1 MGDSWGHHGAYT
13 GKGRWSVVTW
23 QRQELQ
29 ALITEIDRA
38 LAATA
43 GSEGGSLAPGQQ
55 PLLAKIRDQLGQ
67 WLAATP
73 ISPEVPLGDAT
84 ASAASQVLNTLLQEM
99 QYLRGQTQ
107 QILTPLET
115 EVATLRQ
122 QRETLL
128 AEVQQLQQQRLQ
140 GQVSAIP
147 DLTAALVPE
156 LIQQLTSQVDRH
168 VASQLEQA
176 MARLETA
183 TANRY
188 LLSQDAP
195 ATGNL
200 REGNGTALTPE
211 QRLAYLQ
218 HLQLETD
225 QLVRHL
231 DVSLRAVFDSL
242 HQTLSSYQDSLNQGL
257 STMYHLGQQGE
268 GVFASLVDRL
278 AQQLTPEAL
287 TFLESGSLRAS
298 QRLGLPLSPPE
309 TTAASTFTPPAVL
322 PPLEVSEENLAW
334 DSFAFDLEDDITL
347 LQLDEEIAQLQIN
360 TPDIEDRLEPSSA
373 PIDNVSLPTPLGEI
387 LEDLPLLDRLGPPAA
402 DPAMVVSG
410 PPASVQDPVSR
421 VFPME
426 SEPLPREA
434 SETPAG
440 PGSSEEWGDDLG
452 ETLTISS
459 LQELLPEPSPSLD
472 ESGLGDGVFSFSD
485 GSEAFDP
492 SPIAPPQENLL
503 AVDPTPPAY
512 DLTLDPTTLSFLT
525 EDLVNL
531 EVNWY
536 APGDLAPILSD
547 QDLSLTPEFAPD
559 STPESDLSLL
569 EEAGLSL
576 ADLMAISSAAAAID
590 QDQYFQDQDQP
601 PDPYPLLDEQDTD
614 LRREPAPEDPLP
626 MPEAE
631 SRGSSPFSLE
641 EETSLTESLGQDA
654 WSSSSPGIEAGLEM
668 AINGGATT
676 DPTLSLEFLLGDFS
690 LDPLLP
696 EVGPAERDSTIPGV
710 ETREGEAGSSPDAD
724 TPELSLPEVLS
735 LQPSNLPL
743 EPEPRAGEIRVES
756 PGPNPFI
763 EEQFPFL
770 TEPEPLEAVPEI
782 GLEPSAAAA
791 TDLFLIDSDPGEAS
805 VPWVTSG
812 TISTENSGEDQGSTT
827 GALEKDWEELSDQLH
842 PLAPVDL
849 LANLEEESEPVIGDR
864 LEIEAA
870 LPPGPAAMAAQKSSL
885 WFLGLDV
892 GTTGLSAVLLERS
905 SGRVYPLYWV
915 DRGISGATADKFF
928 RLPALATVRLT
939 QGNKAYQIES
949 VGTSA
954 LAVSWGDGEDTEESV
969 LMLRGLKPFL
979 KLAIPAVLGES
990 EAAQPNIQWSET
1002 LDLSLQAFQSA
1013 LQALFGT
1020 LAGGGTADHPFSL
1033 GAVGLE
1039 PLALEQALGQIEGV
1053 IVSYPANWPDTYSFN
1068 LRDAIL
1074 GAGLVGSAEDIYFL
1088 EEAIAALLSG
1098 LPDPLAPSIIGESQP
1113 IQQQTLYA
1121 CPWVGGTVVLAAGSS
1136 VTELAVANLPGHLPD
1151 LTYQDFALASLG
1163 YAGDAM
1169 DLDIIA
1175 NLLHP
1180 TDRRRQRWSNGPD
1193 HPPESSTGWGWQ
1205 SALPELQTAQWQDLD
1220 LDSLELPRLVEPDP
1234 VRRQKLQQRL
1244 ESSPLGQ
1251 SVLDAA
1257 RHLKI
1262 ILQHQSQFDLEL
1274 ADQHW
1279 VVRSKD
1285 LEDRIIAP
1293 YIQRL
1298 NGHLNRL
1305 LSQVGLS
1312 TQGINQVIC
1321 TGGTA
1326 SLPRISR
1333 WLRQKFPNATIVQD
1347 TYHSDR
1353 PPSCSRVAYGLV
1365 NLARYPQVLDITRH
1379 QYSDIFLLM
1388 ELLRTFPDQPM
1399 PWQGIAHL
1407 LQQQGINVEL
1417 CQAHLMALL
1426 EGHMPP
1432 GLMPDANQSPWISLG
1447 TGEGFRA
1454 LLEASPLFSQPSP
1467 GVYLCNPKA
1476 RQRLLEYLGQLLA
1489 NKYQSLAD
1497 PFLVKLT
1504 ALSVESAY

>member
-1 MGDSWGHHGAYT
+1 M
-13 GKGRWSVVTW
+13 VTW

-29 ALITEIDRA
+29 ALIAEIDRA
-38 LAATA
+38 LAATT
-43 GSEGGSLAPGQQ
+43 SPEGGNSPPEQQ
-55 PLLAKIRDQLGQ
+55 LLLTKIRNQLGQ
-67 WLAATP
+67 WLAVTP
-73 ISPEVPLGDAT
+73 VSPEVPLGDAT
-84 ASAASQVLNTLLQEM
+84 ATAASQVLNALLQEM

-140 GQVSAIP
+140 GQLSAPP
-147 DLTAALVPE
+147 DLITTLVPE
-156 LIQQLTSQVDRH
+156 LIQQLTGQVDRH

-188 LLSQDAP
+188 LLSQEVP
-195 ATGNL
+195 ATDSLG
-200 REGNGTALTPE
+200 EGNGTAITPE

-218 HLQLETD
+218 QLQLETD

-231 DVSLRAVFDSL
+231 DISLRAVFDSL
-242 HQTLSSYQDSLNQGL
+242 HQTLSSYQDSLNQSL
-257 STMYHLGQQGE
+257 NTMYHLGQQGE
-268 GVFASLVDRL
+268 GVFATLVNRL
-278 AQQLTPEAL
+278 TQQLTPETL
-287 TFLESGSLRAS
+287 TYLESGSPRAA

-322 PPLEVSEENLAW
+322 PPLEVAEQSLDW
-334 DSFAFDLEDDITL
+334 DHFTFDLDDDVTL
-347 LQLDEEIAQLQIN
+347 LQLDQEIDQLQIN
-360 TPDIEDRLEPSSA
+360 APAGEDRLEHSLA
-373 PIDNVSLPTPLGEI
+373 AVDDVSLPTPLAEI
-387 LEDLPLLDRLGPPAA
+387 LEDLPLLDRLGPPTA

-410 PPASVQDPVSR
+410 PPVSGQDPAHR

-426 SEPLPREA
+426 SDPIPRVD
-434 SETPAG
+434 SEG
-440 PGSSEEWGDDLG
+440 PFGSAPSGELGDDLG

-459 LQELLPEPSPSLD
+459 LQELLPFRD
-472 ESGLGDGVFSFSD
+472 GGDLGDGLFSFND
-485 GSEAFDP
+485 ASEAVYP
-492 SPIAPPQENLL
+492 STTASPQEDLL
-503 AVDPTPPAY
+503 AVDPPPPTY
-512 DLTLDPTTLSFLT
+512 DLNLDPATLSFLT
-525 EDLVNL
+525 EDLTNL
-531 EVNWY
+531 EVSWY
-536 APGDLAPILSD
+536 ASGDLAPILSD
-547 QDLSLTPEFAPD
+547 QDLSLTPGFE
-559 STPESDLSLL
+559 PESPPEADLPLL

-576 ADLMAISSAAAAID
+576 ADLMAISSAVAAID
-590 QDQYFQDQDQP
+590 QDRYSQDQDQP
-601 PDPYPLLDEQDTD
+601 LDSWPLPAEQDTD
-614 LRREPAPEDPLP
+614 LRPKSPPEDSLP
-626 MPEAE
+626 MPGSE
-631 SRGSSPFSLE
+631 STGFSPLSPG
-641 EETSLTESLGQDA
+641 EETCLTENPGQDA
-654 WSSSSPGIEAGLEM
+654 LLNSSPGVDPGM
-668 AINGGATT
+668 GINGGATV
-676 DPTLSLEFLLGDFS
+676 DPLLDLDLLLGDLS
-690 LDPLLP
+690 LDPVLP
-696 EVGPAERDSTIPGV
+696 LPVVEPAERTEPIPGV
-710 ETREGEAGSSPDAD
+710 EAGEVGLFPEANTPD
-724 TPELSLPEVLS
+724 PSLPEEIPLQTANLS
-735 LQPSNLPL
+735 L
-743 EPEPRAGEIRVES
+743 EPEPESEAAEGELWEPEQGS
-756 PGPNPFI
+756 DQLI
-763 EEQFPFL
+763 EERSPL
-770 TEPEPLEAVPEI
+770 LREPTPPEATSQIGEEPPPI
-782 GLEPSAAAA
+782 GPA
-791 TDLFLIDSDPGEAS
+791 DLFPTDSDRGEAS
-805 VPWVTSG
+805 LPG
-812 TISTENSGEDQGSTT
+812 TIQETTRSEGPGEDQGSPSVL
-827 GALEKDWEELSDQLH
+827 LENWEGPSGRLH
-842 PLAPVDL
+842 ALAPVDR
-849 LANLEEESEPVIGDR
+849 LADLEDESVIGDR
-864 LEIEAA
+864 LEVEPV
-870 LPPGPAAMAAQKSSL
+870 LPLEPTAMAAQESTL

-905 SGRVYPLYWV
+905 TGRVYPIYWV

-939 QGNKAYQIES
+939 QDGKLDQIES
-949 VGTSA
+949 VGSSA
-954 LAVSWGDGEDTEESV
+954 LAVSWGDGEDPEDSLV
-969 LMLRGLKPFL
+969 MLRGLKPCL
-979 KLAIPAVLGES
+979 KLAIPAMLTED

-1002 LDLSLQAFQSA
+1002 LTLSLQTFQSA
-1013 LQALFGT
+1013 LEALCATLGRRQAT
-1020 LAGGGTADHPFSL
+1020 DRPFSL
-1033 GAVGLE
+1033 GAIGLE
-1039 PLALEQALGQIEGV
+1039 PLALEQALGKLEGV

-1068 LRDAIL
+1068 MREAIL
-1074 GAGLVGSAEDIYFL
+1074 AAGLVGSPEDIYFL

-1098 LPDPLAPSIIGESQP
+1098 LPDPLVPSITGQSQP

-1136 VTELAVANLPGHLPD
+1136 VTELAVANLPSHLLD

-1169 DLDIIA
+1169 DLDIIT

-1180 TDRRRQRWSNGPD
+1180 ADRRRQRWSGSSEST
-1193 HPPESSTGWGWQ
+1193 PEGSVGWGWQ
-1205 SALPELQTAQWQDLD
+1205 SALPELQTAQWQDLG
-1220 LDSLELPRLVEPDP
+1220 LDNLELPRLVEPDP
-1234 VRRQKLQQRL
+1234 LRRQRLQQRL
-1244 ESSPLGQ
+1244 ENSPLGQ

-1262 ILQHQSQFDLEL
+1262 ILQHQPQFDLEL

-1305 LSQVGLS
+1305 VSQVGLS
-1312 TQGINQVIC
+1312 SQGINQVIC

-1379 QYSDIFLLM
+1379 QYNDIFLLM

-1407 LQQQGINVEL
+1407 LQQQGLNLEL

-1426 EGHMPP
+1426 EGHLPP
-1432 GLMPDANQSPWISLG
+1432 GLVPDVDHHPWISLG
-1447 TGEGFRA
+1447 TGEDFGA

-1467 GVYLCNPKA
+1467 GVYLCNPKS
-1476 RQRLLEYLGQLLA
+1476 RQRLLEYLERILA
-1489 NKYQSLAD
+1489 NKYQTLAD

>member
-1 MGDSWGHHGAYT
+1 M
-13 GKGRWSVVTW
+13 VTW
-23 QRQELQ
+23 QRQQLQ
-29 ALITEIDRA
+29 ALIAEIDRA

-43 GSEGGSLAPGQQ
+43 GPEGDSLPPGQQ
-55 PLLAKIRDQLGQ
+55 PLLAKVRDQLGQ

-73 ISPEVPLGDAT
+73 VSPEVPLGETTAT
-84 ASAASQVLNTLLQEM
+84 AASQVLNALLQEM

-140 GQVSAIP
+140 GQVSAP
-147 DLTAALVPE
+147 LDLITNLVPE
-156 LIQQLTSQVDRH
+156 LIQQLTGQVDRH

-195 ATGNL
+195 ATASPG
-200 REGNGTALTPE
+200 EGNGTAITPE

-218 HLQLETD
+218 QLQLETD

-231 DVSLRAVFDSL
+231 DMSLRAVFDSL

-257 STMYHLGQQGE
+257 NTMYHLGQQGE
-268 GVFASLVDRL
+268 GVFATLVNRL
-278 AQQLTPEAL
+278 TQQLTPETL
-287 TFLESGSLRAS
+287 TYLESGPPRAA

-322 PPLEVSEENLAW
+322 SPLEVAEEALDW
-334 DSFAFDLEDDITL
+334 DSFAFDLDDDITL
-347 LQLDEEIAQLQIN
+347 LQLDEDIDQLQVN
-360 TPDIEDRLEPSSA
+360 TPTGEDRLEPSRVA
-373 PIDNVSLPTPLGEI
+373 VDDVSLPMSLAEV
-387 LEDLPLLDRLGPPAA
+387 LEDLPLLDRLGPSVP

-426 SEPLPREA
+426 SEPTL
-434 SETPAG
+434 TPDSGALSG
-440 PGSSEEWGDDLG
+440 PDAFEELGDNLG
-452 ETLTISS
+452 EILTISS
-459 LQELLPEPSPSLD
+459 LQELLPEPSPSL
-472 ESGLGDGVFSFSD
+472 EAGGMGDGIFSFND
-485 GSEAFDP
+485 ASEAFYP
-492 SPIAPPQENLL
+492 STTASPQEDLL
-503 AVDPTPPAY
+503 AVDPPPLTY
-512 DLTLDPTTLSFLT
+512 DLTLDPATLSFLT
-525 EDLVNL
+525 EDLTNL

-536 APGDLAPILSD
+536 ASGDLAPILSD

-559 STPESDLSLL
+559 SSPESDLSLL

-576 ADLMAISSAAAAID
+576 ADLMAISTAAAAID
-590 QDQYFQDQDQP
+590 QDWYFHEQDQP
-601 PDPYPLLDEQDTD
+601 PDPWPLPAEQDTD
-614 LRREPAPEDPLP
+614 LRPEAAPEDPFP
-626 MPEAE
+626 MAGPE
-631 SRGSSPFSLE
+631 STGFSPLTPGEEISLIE
-641 EETSLTESLGQDA
+641 GPGQDA
-654 WSSSSPGIEAGLEM
+654 LLSSSPGVDLGIEMG
-668 AINGGATT
+668 INGEATV
-676 DPTLSLEFLLGDFS
+676 DSVLDLDLLLGDLS
-690 LDPLLP
+690 LDPVLP
-696 EVGPAERDSTIPGV
+696 EVEPAERAEPLPGV
-710 ETREGEAGSSPDAD
+710 EAGEAEPFPEAD
-724 TPELSLPEVLS
+724 TPELSLPEEIPLQASSLS
-735 LQPSNLPL
+735 LEPDPESEAAQGKLPESNQ
-743 EPEPRAGEIRVES
+743 
-756 PGPNPFI
+756 GPDQLI
-763 EEQFPFL
+763 EERSPL
-770 TEPEPLEAVPEI
+770 LSEPEPLESAPQVAE
-782 GLEPSAAAA
+782 EPPPAEPA
-791 TDLFLIDSDPGEAS
+791 DLFPTDPDWGEAS
-805 VPWVTSG
+805 FPWLLPETTRS
-812 TISTENSGEDQGSTT
+812 EDSGEDQGS
-827 GALEKDWEELSDQLH
+827 ASVVLEDGEEPSDRLYS
-842 PLAPVDL
+842 LAQVDF
-849 LANLEEESEPVIGDR
+849 LADLENKSQPVIGDY
-864 LEIEAA
+864 LEVDPV
-870 LPPGPAAMAAQKSSL
+870 LPQGPAAMAVEDSTL

-905 SGRVYPLYWV
+905 SGRVYPIYWV

-939 QGNKAYQIES
+939 QGSKAYQLES

-954 LAVSWGDGEDTEESV
+954 LTISWGEGEDTEESV

-979 KLAIPAVLGES
+979 KLAIPAVLAEV
-990 EAAQPNIQWSET
+990 EAAQPSIQWSET
-1002 LDLSLQAFQSA
+1002 LTLSLQVFQSA
-1013 LQALFGT
+1013 LEALIAT
-1020 LAGGGTADHPFSL
+1020 LTAEQPVDSPFSL
-1033 GAVGLE
+1033 GTIGLE
-1039 PLALEQALGQIEGV
+1039 SLALEQVLGQLEGV

-1068 LRDAIL
+1068 VREAIL
-1074 GAGLVGSAEDIYFL
+1074 AAGLVRSPEHIYFL
-1088 EEAIAALLSG
+1088 EEVIAALLSG
-1098 LPDPLAPSIIGESQP
+1098 LPDPLVPSTTGASQP

-1136 VTELAVANLPGHLPD
+1136 ATELAVANLPGHLPD
-1151 LTYQDFALASLG
+1151 LTYQDFALASLS

-1169 DLDIIA
+1169 DLDIIS

-1180 TDRRRQRWSNGPD
+1180 ADRRRQRWSED
-1193 HPPESSTGWGWQ
+1193 SQSPPEGSAGWSWQ

-1234 VRRQKLQQRL
+1234 LRRQRLQQRL

-1262 ILQHQSQFDLEL
+1262 ILQHQPQFDLEL
-1274 ADQHW
+1274 ADQRW

-1305 LSQVGLS
+1305 VSQVGLS

-1407 LQQQGINVEL
+1407 LQQQGINVDL

-1426 EGHMPP
+1426 EGHLPP
-1432 GLMPDANQSPWISLG
+1432 GLVPDANQYPWISVEV
-1447 TGEGFRA
+1447 GENFA
-1454 LLEASPLFSQPSP
+1454 TLLKDSPLFSQPSP
-1467 GVYLCNPKA
+1467 GVYLCNQDA
-1476 RQRLLEYLGQLLA
+1476 RQRFLDYMERLLA
-1489 NKYQSLAD
+1489 NKYQTLQD
-1497 PFLVKLT
+1497 PFLVTLT
-1504 ALSVESAY
+1504 TLVVESVY

>member
-1 MGDSWGHHGAYT
+1 MADSWGHQWAYT

-29 ALITEIDRA
+29 ALIAEIDRT
-38 LAATA
+38 LVSTT
-43 GSEGGSLAPGQQ
+43 GPEEGSLPPEHQ
-55 PLLAKIRDQLGQ
+55 PLLAKIRNQLGQ

-73 ISPEVPLGDAT
+73 ISPETPLGDAT
-84 ASAASQVLNTLLQEM
+84 ATAASQVLNALLQEM

-128 AEVQQLQQQRLQ
+128 AEVQQLQQQRQ
-140 GQVSAIP
+140 ASAIP
-147 DLTAALVPE
+147 KLTATLAPE
-156 LIQQLTSQVDRH
+156 LIQQLTNQIDLH
-168 VASQLEQA
+168 VANQLEQA

-195 ATGNL
+195 ATASL
-200 REGNGTALTPE
+200 KEGNGTAITPE

-218 HLQLETD
+218 QLQLETD

-231 DVSLRAVFDSL
+231 DISLRAVFDSL

-257 STMYHLGQQGE
+257 NTMYHLGQQGE
-268 GVFASLVDRL
+268 GVFATLVNRL
-278 AQQLTPEAL
+278 TQQLTPESLAY
-287 TFLESGSLRAS
+287 LESGSSWTA
-298 QRLGLPLSPPE
+298 QRLGLALSPPE
-309 TTAASTFTPPAVL
+309 STAVSTFTPPAVL
-322 PPLEVSEENLAW
+322 PPLEVPEENLDW
-334 DSFAFDLEDDITL
+334 DSFTFDLDDDITL
-347 LQLDEEIAQLQIN
+347 LQLDEEIDQLQIN
-360 TPDIEDRLEPSSA
+360 VPAVEDRQEPSPA
-373 PIDNVSLPTPLGEI
+373 AVDDASLPTPLAEI
-387 LEDLPLLDRLGPPAA
+387 LEDLPLLDRLRPPVP

-421 VFPME
+421 VFAME
-426 SEPLPREA
+426 SEPSPRADSEGTSGPA
-434 SETPAG
+434 SA
-440 PGSSEEWGDDLG
+440 EEWGDDLDDLG

-459 LQELLPEPSPSLD
+459 LQELLPDPLPSSHGGD
-472 ESGLGDGVFSFSD
+472 LGDGVFNFSD
-485 GSEAFDP
+485 AAEAFYP
-492 SPIAPPQENLL
+492 STTASPQEDLL
-503 AVDPTPPAY
+503 AVDPPPPVY
-512 DLTLDPTTLSFLT
+512 DLTLDPATLSFLT

-531 EVNWY
+531 EANWY

-559 STPESDLSLL
+559 SPPESDLPLL
-569 EEAGLSL
+569 EEAGLSW
-576 ADLMAISSAAAAID
+576 ADLIAISSAAAAID

-601 PDPYPLLDEQDTD
+601 PTSGSVSAEQAID
-614 LRREPAPEDPLP
+614 LRPEFTPDDVTSQPT

-631 SRGSSPFSLE
+631 SRGLSSLKSEEGGSLAGE
-641 EETSLTESLGQDA
+641 LGQDPWPA
-654 WSSSSPGIEAGLEM
+654 APPGVEM
-668 AINGGATT
+668 GIGGGANV
-676 DPTLSLEFLLGDFS
+676 DPVMDLDLVLGDLS
-690 LDPLLP
+690 LDPVLP
-696 EVGPAERDSTIPGV
+696 EAGVAGMDSPMAEVEIGEGQIGPSAEP
-710 ETREGEAGSSPDAD
+710 D
-724 TPELSLPEVLS
+724 TPENNVPEELHLQTSSLSLA
-735 LQPSNLPL
+735 
-743 EPEPRAGEIRVES
+743 PEPGVGEGGLES
-756 PGPNPFI
+756 PGPDQRIN
-763 EEQFPFL
+763 EQFPLL
-770 TEPEPLEAVPEI
+770 TEPEPLGADPEV
-782 GLEPSAAAA
+782 GLESPPTTTA
-791 TDLFLIDSDPGEAS
+791 DLFPTDSFQEEKIFPWNDPGMTSLEGSEADQAS
-805 VPWVTSG
+805 PP
-812 TISTENSGEDQGSTT
+812 EALGED
-827 GALEKDWEELSDQLH
+827 WEDPSVRLH
-842 PLAPVDL
+842 PLAPVDR
-849 LANLEEESEPVIGDR
+849 LANLEDESQPVIGDR
-864 LEIEAA
+864 LEVEPV
-870 LPPGPAAMAAQKSSL
+870 LPLGLAAMAVKDSTL

-905 SGRVYPLYWV
+905 SGRVYPIYWV

-939 QGNKAYQIES
+939 QESKAYQIEC
-949 VGTSA
+949 VGSSA
-954 LAVSWGDGEDTEESV
+954 LAVSWGDGEGPEESLV
-969 LMLRGLKPFL
+969 TLRGLKPCL
-979 KLAIPAVLGES
+979 KFAIPAVLAEGE
-990 EAAQPNIQWSET
+990 ATQPHIQWSEN
-1002 LDLSLQAFQSA
+1002 LALSLQVFQTA
-1013 LQALFGT
+1013 LQALLVT
-1020 LAGGGTADHPFSL
+1020 LAGGQAGDHPFSL
-1033 GAVGLE
+1033 GAIGLE
-1039 PLALEQALGQIEGV
+1039 PLALEQALGQLEGV

-1068 LRDAIL
+1068 LREAIL
-1074 GAGLVGSAEDIYFL
+1074 AAGLVGSPEDIYFL

-1098 LPDPLAPSIIGESQP
+1098 LPDPLGPSITGQSQP

-1136 VTELAVANLPGHLPD
+1136 VTELAVANLPSHLPD
-1151 LTYQDFALASLG
+1151 LTYQDFALAALG
-1163 YAGDAM
+1163 YAGDAI

-1180 TDRRRQRWSNGPD
+1180 ADRRRQRQSGGSD
-1193 HPPESSTGWGWQ
+1193 HSPQDSAGWGWQ
-1205 SALPELQTAQWQDLD
+1205 SALPELQTAQWQDLH
-1220 LDSLELPRLVEPDP
+1220 LDSLELPRLVEADP
-1234 VRRQKLQQRL
+1234 VRRQRLQQRL
-1244 ESSPLGQ
+1244 ESTPLGQ

-1262 ILQHQSQFDLEL
+1262 ILQHQPQFDLEL

-1365 NLARYPQVLDITRH
+1365 NLARYPQVLDRTRH
-1379 QYSDIFLLM
+1379 QYSDIFLLI

-1407 LQQQGINVEL
+1407 LQQQGLNLDL

-1426 EGHMPP
+1426 EGHLPP
-1432 GLMPDANQSPWISLG
+1432 GLVPDANHHPWISLG
-1447 TGEGFRA
+1447 AGENFGA

-1467 GVYLCNPKA
+1467 GVYLCNPKS
-1476 RQRLLEYLGQLLA
+1476 RQWLLEYLERLLA
-1489 NKYQSLAD
+1489 HKHQTLAD
-1497 PFLVKLT
+1497 PLLVKLT
-1504 ALSVESAY
+1504 ALPMESVS